1 MSDKPKVLIVG
12 AGSIGTIGHIDHGTT
27 TVAAV
32 LANKI
37 HETKRT
43 LDEITEGADIH
54 QEIEKTSNP
63 QFGKEPFII
72 KNYRADYEVSPTKY
86 LNGREKRNLRREK
99 ERKQKNG
106 RNRK

>member
-12 AGSIGTIGHIDHGTT
+12 AGSIGTIGHIDHGKT

-32 LANKI
+32 LAAKI
-37 HETKRT
+37 HETKRE
-43 LDEITEGADIH
+43 LNEAVENSDI
-54 QEIEKTSNP
+54 QQGIQTGPK
-63 QFGKEPFII
+63 PFII

-86 LNGREKRNLRREK
+86 LNGREKRNLRREN